1 MCDHLLLNVVSLFL
15 PSYHEGT
22 PKSVLEAMAMGRAII
37 TCNSPGCRETVIDGE
52 NGYLVDVKDIEGL
65 VEKMEYLILH
75 PGVCRKMGE
84 KSLKIAREKYDVNI
98 VNKSIMNTMGLR

>member
-1 MCDHLLLNVVSLFL
+1 M
-15 PSYHEGT
+15 
-22 PKSVLEAMAMGRAII
+22 
-37 TCNSPGCRETVIDGE
+37 
-52 NGYLVDVKDIEGL
+52 KDIEGL